1 MVRDILVATYP
12 VNSAR
17 QPSTTKL
24 SAQAC
29 KDPTLTQT
37 PTPAAGSEF
46 DRSTAWMTLL
56 MLTGANVL
64 MSLDRTIPQLV
75 AEPVKREF
83 GLSDGQLG
91 MFIGLAFGVSY
102 GVAGLLL
109 GPVIDRYS
117 RRNFI
122 AAVLAI
128 WSTMT
133 FMTGFAVNYVMLL
146 LTRGALGAAEAGGNP
161 ASISIISDVFPPAKR
176 SSAIGVYKV
185 GVPLGILL
193 ASGLT
198 GWLATAYGWRAVFF
212 AGGLPGLLL
221 SILIFWRLREPSR
234 GQFDAETPAG
244 TYQAASYRSA
254 LAFVF
259 SDRRMAP
266 FALALLLSVFAGAPL
281 SAFGASLL
289 QRNHGFS
296 LQQVGLFTGIGS
308 ALALVSPFLVGLL
321 ADRMVQKGQHRLF
334 LLLSVLS
341 FATLAAAVGMLVAH
355 EAVVVVICFVG
366 WQFLSLGLTTPGMAA
381 VIALTP
387 VGMRGTLV
395 ALISVG
401 NMCIGFG
408 LGPLAVG
415 YASDMI
421 GGANSLGIALLIVT
435 GSGYVIATALFL
447 LTARSAQRLSLMHAP
462 SSTAA

>member
-1 MVRDILVATYP
+1 MT
-12 VNSAR
+12 
-17 QPSTTKL
+17 
-24 SAQAC
+24 QAAS
-29 KDPTLTQT
+29 PIS
-37 PTPAAGSEF
+37 GSQF
-46 DRSTAWMTLL
+46 DRSTAWMTLI
-56 MLTGANVL
+56 MLTGTNVL

-91 MFIGLAFGVSY
+91 IFIGLAFGMSY
-102 GVAGLLL
+102 GLSGLLL

-133 FMTGFAVNYVMLL
+133 FMTGFAVNYIMLV

-161 ASISIISDVFPPAKR
+161 AAISLISDVFPPARR

-185 GVPLGILL
+185 GVPFGILL
-193 ASGLT
+193 ASALT
-198 GWLATAYGWRAVFF
+198 GWLATAHGWRAVFF
-212 AGGLPGLLL
+212 AGGVPGLLL
-221 SILIFWRLREPSR
+221 SILILWRLREPPR
-234 GQFDAETPAG
+234 GQFDLDSCGG
-244 TYQAASYRSA
+244 TYRPAPYRSA
-254 LAFVF
+254 LAFVL
-259 SDRRMAP
+259 SDQRMAP
-266 FALALLLSVFAGAPL
+266 LALALLISVFAGAPL

-296 LQQVGLFTGIGS
+296 LQQVGLITGIGS

-321 ADRMVQKGQHRLF
+321 ADQTVRQGQHRLF
-334 LLLSVLS
+334 LLLSGLS
-341 FATLAAAVGMLVAH
+341 LATLVAAAGMLLAD
-355 EAVVVVICFVG
+355 EAIVVVICFVG

-381 VIALTP
+381 VITLTP
-387 VGMRGTLV
+387 IGMRGTLI

-415 YASDMI
+415 FTSDAL
-421 GGANSLGIALLIVT
+421 GGANSLGSALMIVT
-435 GSGYVIATALFL
+435 GIGYAIATGLFL
-447 LTARSAQRLSLMHAP
+447 MTARSAQRLYRTQPASGAE
-462 SSTAA
+462 S